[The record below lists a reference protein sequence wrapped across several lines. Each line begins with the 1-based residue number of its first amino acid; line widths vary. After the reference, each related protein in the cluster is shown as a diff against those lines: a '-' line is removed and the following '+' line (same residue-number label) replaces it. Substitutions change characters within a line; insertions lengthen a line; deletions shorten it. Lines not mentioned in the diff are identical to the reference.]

1 MAYLLVA
8 PLNLEIFKCANILV
22 QYKEVSYDYIMILYV
37 AINENLVTLDGAMS
51 ITATLATM
59 AAFMLL

>member
-1 MAYLLVA
+1 MIRKV
-8 PLNLEIFKCANILV
+8 CV
-22 QYKEVSYDYIMILYV
+22 MILYV

-59 AAFMLL
+59 AAFMLLQ